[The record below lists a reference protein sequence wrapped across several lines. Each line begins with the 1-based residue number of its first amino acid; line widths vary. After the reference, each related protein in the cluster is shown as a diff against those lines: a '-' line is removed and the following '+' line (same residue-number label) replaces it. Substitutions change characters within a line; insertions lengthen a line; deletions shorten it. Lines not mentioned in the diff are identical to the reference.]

1 MISWPDPHALSKKFS
16 AAKPFR
22 HAVIDGLLAP
32 ADHAPLVEGF
42 QAEPLLRAD
51 GELYSHLRGTD
62 PPLHP
67 ALRAFF
73 DALQASCPTVAQI
86 CGRPLSR
93 MDGSAYAYL
102 AGDYL
107 LPHSDCR
114 AEVGRAVAYAYYL
127 AAPTAGGE
135 LELFECSTR
144 EGLIVETRAAKRIA
158 VRPRRLVL
166 FEVQEAALHQ
176 VREVLAGARH
186 SLAGWFYP

>member
-1 MISWPDPHALSKKFS
+1 MIRRPDPRALGKKFS
-16 AAKPFR
+16 AARPFR

-32 ADHAPLVEGF
+32 ADHAALAKGF
-42 QAEPLLRAD
+42 QEEPLLRLD

-67 ALRAFF
+67 ALRAFCH
-73 DALQASCPTVAQI
+73 ALQASCPTVAKI

-114 AEVGRAVAYAYYL
+114 AEVGRAAVL
-127 AAPTAGGE
+127 R
-135 LELFECSTR
+135 L
-144 EGLIVETRAAKRIA
+144 RAAFRYA
-158 VRPRRLVL
+158 D
-166 FEVQEAALHQ
+166 
-176 VREVLAGARH
+176 
-186 SLAGWFYP
+186 